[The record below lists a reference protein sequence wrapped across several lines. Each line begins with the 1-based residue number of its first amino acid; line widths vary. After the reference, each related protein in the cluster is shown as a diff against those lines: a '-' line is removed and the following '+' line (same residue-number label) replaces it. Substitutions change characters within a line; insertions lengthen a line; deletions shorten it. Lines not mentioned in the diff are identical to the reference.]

1 MASFQQTSNND
12 DILCNLT
19 RAQREAVTY
28 YGGPLLIIAG
38 PGSGK
43 TEVISCRAAYLIRSG
58 KVQPEN
64 LLAATFTEKAAL
76 KLKDRIQ
83 KKLPEINV
91 EAMQVSTIHSFCF
104 RLLDEF
110 RSESPFPRGFRVLDE
125 AGQRLFVFSRRKDLG
140 LSEIIKGRECD
151 FFAEVLRT
159 YNLAAEEL
167 VDPVKFEDW
176 CDTRRAAAGSDEKSL
191 WEERVCVARSY
202 RRYLEL
208 LQEAEAVD
216 FSNLQRQALEM
227 LKNRKGVL
235 RQVRDRFHEILI
247 DEYQDTNAVQED
259 ILFLVASPRQCLS
272 VVGDD
277 DQSIYRFRG
286 ATVKNILN
294 FDKRHASVKV
304 VKLVDNFRS
313 LRPIIVH
320 SSLLIRCNPRNA
332 RLDKEL
338 RCIRKDWSNDLIIV
352 HERTA
357 AEEAKAVASVLRILV
372 DDGTISRLND
382 VAVLMRS
389 VHSYVEPY
397 LDALREA
404 KIPFRV
410 IGDGRFFARADV
422 EEICGLFTFLGAT
435 KPWGDRFVRCALIDL
450 SAKTEEVLKAFKGDL
465 AETGSG
471 ERLKKI
477 GIRDGG
483 DRDRILALIK
493 LKAQV
498 QEGRHY
504 SLIEV
509 LYEIL
514 RLSGYFARAEKKGD
528 EEAVRNMGI
537 LTKIVNDFDEHG
549 GTKNIYAFLSYL
561 KLLREGAHD
570 SYCHEPDDA
579 VSVMTVHQAKGLEF
593 PVVVIGAA
601 MKGRFPVRERRSAY
615 EIPRKLMRSGSPEV
629 RDPHIVDERKLF
641 YVAATRARDLLIIG
655 TADIVNK
662 RGGGPSEFISELAGA
677 GLAEAERRGKD
688 LSQRAFHVEEVG
700 EKSHEPRLR
709 LSYYQ
714 IAHYLQCPLRYRYF
728 HVDGMASILS
738 DRLYFGSAVHRALEL
753 LHRDLMAGKKVTEED
768 AATYV
773 GRAWM
778 PVWSR
783 KRGPEAEEK
792 ERKSMEAAVAQVS
805 RYVREHG
812 KLFNVVEEAERP
824 FAFEMEGAVISG
836 IIDLIRK
843 AAGGKKEIIDFKTF
857 GSKTGSREQADLQM
871 ELYALGLERTSNL
884 HVGRYTLHF
893 LEDDV
898 PLTEE
903 WDPDKSVAIETRLR
917 EIIGKIKAGDFKPRL
932 EYCPTCTEFKNI
944 CPYFKS
950 GAGRKTNKRKKVDLG
965 RKSRGRQYEGRQ
977 GGGRG

>member
-1 MASFQQTSNND
+1 MSND
-12 DILCNLT
+12 VDILCNLT
-19 RAQREAVTY
+19 SAQREAVTY

-43 TEVISCRAAYLIRSG
+43 TEVISCRAAYLIRSN
-58 KVQPEN
+58 KVKPEN

-83 KKLPEINV
+83 KKLPEVNV
-91 EAMQVSTIHSFCF
+91 EAMQVSTLHSFCF

-140 LSEIIKGRECD
+140 LNEIVKGRECD
-151 FFAEVLRT
+151 FFGEVLRT

-167 VDPVKFEDW
+167 VDPVKFEAW
-176 CDTRRAAAGSDEKSL
+176 CDTGLAAAGSDEKSL
-191 WEERVCVARSY
+191 WEERACVARSY

-208 LQEAEAVD
+208 LQEAEVVD
-216 FSNLQRQALEM
+216 FGNLQRQALEM
-227 LKNRKGVL
+227 LKNSKDVL
-235 RQVRDRFHEILI
+235 RQVRDQFHEILI

-294 FDKRHASVKV
+294 FDKKHASVKV
-304 VKLVDNFRS
+304 VKLEDNFRS

-320 SSLLIRCNPRNA
+320 CSQLIRCNPKNA

-338 RCIRKDWSNDLIIV
+338 RCKRKDWSNDLIVI
-352 HERTA
+352 HEHSA
-357 AEEAKAVASVLRILV
+357 AEEAKAVASVLRSLV
-372 DDGTISRLND
+372 ADGTISRLND

-389 VHSYVEPY
+389 VHSYAEPY
-397 LDALREA
+397 LDALREV

-410 IGDGRFFARADV
+410 IGDGRFFERADI

-435 KPWGDRFVRCALIDL
+435 KPWGDRFVRCTLIGL
-450 SAKTEEVLKAFKGDL
+450 SEETEKTLKDFKGDL
-465 AETGSG
+465 VETTGG

-477 GIRDGG
+477 GIRDTT
-483 DRDRILALIK
+483 DQAKIIALIE
-493 LKAQV
+493 LKSQV
-498 QEGRHY
+498 QEGRHH
-504 SLIEV
+504 SFLEV
-509 LYEIL
+509 FYEIL
-514 RLSGYFARAEKKGD
+514 RISGYFARAERGSD

-537 LTKIVNDFDEHG
+537 LTKIISDFDEHG
-549 GTKNIYAFLSYL
+549 GTRNIYSFLSYL

-570 SYCHEPDDA
+570 SYCRDPDDA

-601 MKGRFPVRERRSAY
+601 MHGRFPVRERRSAY

-641 YVAATRARDLLIIG
+641 YVAATRTRDLLIIG

-688 LSQRAFHVEEVG
+688 LSRRAFRVEEVG

-714 IAHYLQCPLRYRYF
+714 IANYLQCPLRYRYF
-728 HVDGMASILS
+728 HVDGMANILS

-753 LHRDLMAGKKVTEED
+753 LHRDLMAGKKVTED
-768 AATYV
+768 DVARYV

-783 KRGPEAEEK
+783 KRGLEAEEK

-805 RYVREHG
+805 RYVREH
-812 KLFNVVEEAERP
+812 KRFFAAAEEAERP
-824 FAFEMEGAVISG
+824 FAFDLEGVVIAG
-836 IIDLIRK
+836 KIDLVRS
-843 AAGGKKEIIDFKTF
+843 AAGNKKEIIDFKTY
-857 GSKTGSREQADLQM
+857 GSKIGSREQAELQM
-871 ELYALGLERTSNL
+871 DIYALGLKNSAEIK
-884 HVGRYTLHF
+884 VGRQTLHF
-893 LEDDV
+893 LEDGV
-898 PLTEE
+898 VWTTG
-903 WDPDKSVAIETRLR
+903 WDAKKCETVSKKLCG
-917 EIIGKIKAGDFKPRL
+917 IIGKIKVGDFKPRV
-932 EYCPTCTEFKNI
+932 EYCPICTEFKNV
-944 CPYFKS
+944 CPYYNSNS
-950 GAGRKTNKRKKVDLG
+950 GTRMDGKGKWPPGRKH
-965 RKSRGRQYEGRQ
+965 RGRQSRRRQ
-977 GGGRG
+977 DGGRA